1 MKQAQWTGTRKAMGR
16 RQFLGKS
23 AVLGVGVGL
32 GALGAPGI
40 LRAQGKS
47 GTVRVWGEPG
57 PYGGVAVEGMNEW
70 AKANAP
76 GLTFTIETL
85 SWTDVYPKLMTD
97 LAAGR
102 PASCISVESP
112 IAFQLMAEGLLAPV
126 DDVVEKIGRQRMI
139 PGAKWEYWGAWKG
152 KQYVVPAHHQSHL
165 LVVRTDVLK
174 EAGVATPVE
183 KWTWNDLLAA
193 AKAVKEK
200 TKVFG
205 ICLALGRTI
214 ATDYHLSGL
223 LHSAG
228 GRMFDVRNKFAVAFD
243 SSASIETFE
252 YVSELYAYMPP
263 GAVGYTFLD
272 VVDSMATGQSAIV
285 FYWGR
290 VFGRAAEVNPKVF
303 ENLEAYQHAAHPK
316 TGRRLNWNDFQGWAI
331 PKDNN
336 PNINEVKAALAYYL
350 THKDWPIRYVHS
362 LVPNVS
368 PVFQDVAQDPRL
380 TTHPF
385 FKTKRRT
392 IFEYYTEAL
401 KNASNSGNEL
411 LEGINPL
418 AGIVHGRGILA
429 QGIQKVIIDKW
440 SAKNAVKW
448 VAGELEQIRR
458 EHIRLLV

>member
-1 MKQAQWTGTRKAMGR
+1 MNRREFLKQGA
-16 RQFLGKS
+16 
-23 AVLGVGVGL
+23 
-32 GALGAPGI
+32 ALGAAATLGTLGAP
-40 LRAQGKS
+40 RPVQAQRKT

-57 PYGGVAVEGMNEW
+57 PYAGVAVEGMNEW

-76 GLTFTIETL
+76 GLTFTVETL

-112 IAFQLMAEGLLAPV
+112 IAFQLMAEGLLEPV
-126 DDVVEKIGRQRMI
+126 DDVIARVGRGRLI

-152 KQYVVPAHHQSHL
+152 RQYVVPAHHQSHL
-165 LVVRTDVLK
+165 LVIRTDVLK
-174 EAGVATPVE
+174 EAGITTSPE
-183 KWTWNDLLAA
+183 KWNWNDLLSAA
-193 AKAVKEK
+193 RTIKEK

-205 ICLALGRTI
+205 MCIALGRTI
-214 ATDYHLSGL
+214 ATDYYLSGL

-228 GRMFDVRNKFAVAFD
+228 SRMFDVRNNFQVAFD
-243 SSASIETFE
+243 SPASIETFDF
-252 YVSELYAYMPP
+252 VSELYPSMPP
-263 GAVGYTFLD
+263 GALGYTFLD
-272 VVDSMATGQSAIV
+272 VVDSMATGQSGMV

-303 ENLEAYQHAAHPK
+303 ETMEAYQHAAHPK
-316 TGRRLNWNDFQGWAI
+316 TGKRLNWNDFQGWLI
-331 PKDNN
+331 PKANN
-336 PNINEVKAALAYYL
+336 PYIAEVKEALAYYL
-350 THKDWPIRYVHS
+350 THKDWPLRYVHS

-368 PVFQDVAQDPRL
+368 PIFQDVAQDPRL
-380 TTHPF
+380 ITHPF
-385 FKTKRRT
+385 FQTKRRT
-392 IFEYYTEAL
+392 IFEYYVEAL

-429 QGIQKVIIDKW
+429 QGIQKVLIDKW
-440 SAKNAVKW
+440 SSKNAVKW
-448 VAGELEQIRR
+448 VAAELEQVRR